1 MSRPSVA
8 RRFLPDRKLAY
19 AILSYRPRCPE
30 CTPPPE
36 DTVAHAIEVE
46 RIHLA
51 SESRRRY
58 ARQRKAAA

>member
-1 MSRPSVA
+1 MSIA

-19 AILSYRPRCPE
+19 AILTHRRRYPASTLMPYDLIVRQ
-30 CTPPPE
+30 
-36 DTVAHAIEVE
+36 AIEAE
-46 RIHLA
+46 RVHLA